1 MATENIGTKYNTQ
14 IPSLTENA
22 DIQTALKIYHYGQS
36 TEPTNLVADSV
47 AGHLKNLEDTKVD
60 IVPIQILAGG
70 ENNLNLK
77 ITTGY
82 YSVATNAIASAGSN
96 YPSSATA
103 GMLQVINDGS
113 GIIYQTYITNLA
125 KLYWRGY
132 YSGAWT
138 SWTQASDTSHSHP
151 EFASLAGDI
160 ATKQAII
167 TGAASSV
174 TSANLAN
181 SAALVSDASGKIA
194 ASSTVSA
201 TELGYLDGVTSA
213 IQTQLNA
220 KAPLA
225 SPALTGTATAVNL
238 TVSGTA
244 TLSGGV
250 TATGITITGTNS
262 TLDLSGTGTA
272 TLPASTSIGNVSS
285 TEIGY
290 LDGVTSA
297 IQTQFT
303 NAATNLSNGLATK
316 PTQLLGN
323 KSAGVAVPAGTK
335 RIVIAR
341 DNGSGAPDATIT
353 PAEGDIWFW

>member
-1 MATENIGTKYNTQ
+1 MATENIGNKYNTQ

-60 IVPIQILAGG
+60 IVPIQIVAGS

-77 ITTGY
+77 VTTGY
-82 YSVATNAIASAGSN
+82 YSVSTNVIASAGSN
-96 YPSSATA
+96 YPPSPTA

-113 GIIYQTYITNLA
+113 GIIYQTYVTNLA
-125 KLYWRGY
+125 KFYWRGY

-138 SWTQASDTSHSHP
+138 AWTQASDTSHSHA

-160 ATKQAII
+160 ATKQATI

-174 TSANLAN
+174 TSANLAV
-181 SAALVSDASGKIA
+181 SSALVSDASGKIA

-213 IQTQLNA
+213 IQTQLNS

-238 TVSGTA
+238 TVSGTTSLA
-244 TLSGGV
+244 
-250 TATGITITGTNS
+250 S
-262 TLDLSGTGTA
+262 T
-272 TLPASTSIGNVSS
+272 TSIGNVDA
-285 TEIGY
+285 TEISY
-290 LDGVTSA
+290 LDGVTSS
-297 IQTQFT
+297 IQTQFGT
-303 NAATNLSNGLATK
+303 AATNLTNGLATK

-323 KSAGVAVPAGTK
+323 KAAGVVVPAGTK

-341 DNGSGAPDATIT
+341 DNGSGSPDATIT
-353 PAEGDIWFW
+353 PAEGDLWFW

>member
-60 IVPIQILAGG
+60 IVPIQIVAGSG
-70 ENNLNLK
+70 NNLNQK
-77 ITTGY
+77 VTTGY
-82 YSVATNAIASAGSN
+82 YSVATNAIASAGTS
-96 YPSSATA
+96 YPSGATA
-103 GMLQVINDGS
+103 GMLTVINDGS
-113 GIIYQTYITNLA
+113 GIIYQTYITNLN
-125 KLYWRGY
+125 KFYWRGY

-138 SWTQASDTSHSHP
+138 NWTEASPSDHSHA
-151 EFASLAGDI
+151 EFTTFSTQITNLGN
-160 ATKQAII
+160 TKQNNI

-174 TSANLAN
+174 TSADLAA

-213 IQTQLNA
+213 IQTQLNT

-238 TVSGTA
+238 TVSGTTSLA
-244 TLSGGV
+244 
-250 TATGITITGTNS
+250 S
-262 TLDLSGTGTA
+262 T
-272 TLPASTSIGNVSS
+272 TSIGDVDS
-285 TEIGY
+285 TEISY
-290 LDGVTSA
+290 LNGVTSP
-297 IQTQFT
+297 IQTQFGT
-303 NAATNLSNGLATK
+303 AATNLTNGLATK
-316 PTQLLGN
+316 PTQFLGN

-335 RIVIAR
+335 RVVIAR

-353 PAEGDIWFW
+353 PAEGDLWFW

>member
-36 TEPTNLVADSV
+36 TEPTTLVADSV

-60 IVPIQILAGG
+60 IVPIQILAGA

-77 ITTGY
+77 VITGY

-125 KLYWRGY
+125 KFYWRGY

-138 SWTQASDTSHSHP
+138 SWTQASDTSHSHA

-160 ATKQAII
+160 ATKQATI

-174 TSANLAN
+174 TSANLAV
-181 SAALVSDASGKIA
+181 SSALVSDASGKIA

-201 TELGYLDGVTSA
+201 TELGYLDGVNSG
-213 IQTQLNA
+213 IQGQLND
-220 KAPLA
+220 KAPKA

-238 TVSGTA
+238 TVSGTTSLA
-244 TLSGGV
+244 
-250 TATGITITGTNS
+250 S
-262 TLDLSGTGTA
+262 T
-272 TLPASTSIGNVSS
+272 TSIGNVDS

-290 LDGVTSA
+290 LNGVTSA
-297 IQTQFT
+297 IQDQFT
-303 NAATNLSNGLATK
+303 TAATNLSNGLATK

-323 KSAGVAVPAGTK
+323 KATGVVVPAGTK

-341 DNGSGAPDATIT
+341 ENPSVANTPDATIT
-353 PAEGDIWFW
+353 PAEGDLWFW